1 MSNAPKSDVGY
12 LESLTAETQSLLDEI
27 RIPLKKNSQ
36 SPFKGTNVTLH
47 ARLLIFFSIVSKYEQ
62 KRIRKR
68 S

>member
-36 SPFKGTNVTLH
+36 SPFKGTNVT
-47 ARLLIFFSIVSKYEQ
+47 
-62 KRIRKR
+62 
-68 S
+68 